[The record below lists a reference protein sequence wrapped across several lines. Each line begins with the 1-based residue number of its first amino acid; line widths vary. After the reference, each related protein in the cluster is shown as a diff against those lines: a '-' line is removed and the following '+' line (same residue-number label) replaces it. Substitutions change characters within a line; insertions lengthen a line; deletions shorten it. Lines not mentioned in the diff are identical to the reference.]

1 MELSITY
8 NYIHIGQTC
17 RLHTTTLRSDM
28 SIVYKKSQRI
38 SNNIISCH
46 HIVNL
51 YYPREVCC
59 ILPSHDVV
67 TFSCILLFSLLSL
80 DHTHCHVT
88 VTLHILHYAFLD
100 CHMPYLHC
108 AIFDLLLLYLHCGVL
123 NCRMPYLHSA
133 ILYGHKL

>member
-28 SIVYKKSQRI
+28 SIVYKKSQRT
-38 SNNIISCH
+38 SNNRISCH
-46 HIVNL
+46 HVVNL

-67 TFSCILLFSLLSL
+67 TFSCILLSYYCHWTILIVTLLSHYIL
-80 DHTHCHVT
+80 TLCLSRLSYALLTLCHIRL
-88 VTLHILHYAFLD
+88 TL
-100 CHMPYLHC
+100 
-108 AIFDLLLLYLHCGVL
+108 
-123 NCRMPYLHSA
+123 A
-133 ILYGHKL
+133 ILTLWCTQLSYALLT

>member
-28 SIVYKKSQRI
+28 SIIYKKSQRT
-38 SNNIISCH
+38 SNNRISCH
-46 HIVNL
+46 HVVNL

-67 TFSCILLFSLLSL
+67 TFSCILLSYYCHWTILIVTLLSHCIL
-80 DHTHCHVT
+80 TLCLSRLSYALLTLCHIRLTH
-88 VTLHILHYAFLD
+88 
-100 CHMPYLHC
+100 
-108 AIFDLLLLYLHCGVL
+108 
-123 NCRMPYLHSA
+123 A
-133 ILYGHKL
+133 ILTLWRTQLSNAILT

>member
-59 ILPSHDVV
+59 ILPSHDIV
-67 TFSCILLFSLLSL
+67 TFSCILLSHYCHWTILIVTLLSHYIFTL
-80 DHTHCHVT
+80 CLSRLSYALLTLCHIRL
-88 VTLHILHYAFLD
+88 TL
-100 CHMPYLHC
+100 
-108 AIFDLLLLYLHCGVL
+108 
-123 NCRMPYLHSA
+123 A
-133 ILYGHKL
+133 ILTLWRTQLSYALLT

>member
-28 SIVYKKSQRI
+28 SIVYKKSQRT
-38 SNNIISCH
+38 SNNRISCH

-67 TFSCILLFSLLSL
+67 TFSCILLSYYCHWTILIVTLLSHYIL
-80 DHTHCHVT
+80 TLCLSRLSYALLTLCHIRLTH
-88 VTLHILHYAFLD
+88 
-100 CHMPYLHC
+100 
-108 AIFDLLLLYLHCGVL
+108 
-123 NCRMPYLHSA
+123 A
-133 ILYGHKL
+133 ILTLWRTQLSYALLT

>member
-28 SIVYKKSQRI
+28 SIVYKKSQRT
-38 SNNIISCH
+38 SNNRISCH
-46 HIVNL
+46 HVVNL

-67 TFSCILLFSLLSL
+67 TFSCILLSYYCHWTILIVTLLSHYIL
-80 DHTHCHVT
+80 TLCLSRLSYALLTLCHIRLTH
-88 VTLHILHYAFLD
+88 
-100 CHMPYLHC
+100 
-108 AIFDLLLLYLHCGVL
+108 
-123 NCRMPYLHSA
+123 A
-133 ILYGHKL
+133 ILTLWRTQLSNAILT